1 MICPICRKG
10 ELINFGLLTCCYCRK
25 MWQEHEFLT
34 DVLSAGLSYYF
45 EGDINGECVIYNP
58 QTETH
63 DLIESIDCPAPK
75 AKEKE
80 SMRIE
85 EAIEILD
92 RHYTLHHNV
101 TREELDTAARLG
113 IEALK
118 SIHGMR
124 QALLQAQGLPPVVQT
139 HLLRKRGRPVP
150 AQGHRPDPQTQHRPH
165 DDKEDQDEEDQLRG
179 HDQNS
184 FDAHLGPPAGSPWAT
199 LFTEERR

>member
-124 QALLQAQGLPPVVQT
+124 QAIGFDHYTPLP
-139 HLLRKRGRPVP
+139 G
-150 AQGHRPDPQTQHRPH
+150 
-165 DDKEDQDEEDQLRG
+165 E
-179 HDQNS
+179 
-184 FDAHLGPPAGSPWAT
+184 
-199 LFTEERR
+199 TEEARQKETVKCPHFGCLKEACAVCRQLAQQGGRE